1 MIVAGY
7 VNRDRIRLKI
17 ASVYASVPPKAAQ
30 PGPPEPDNTRDL
42 WIAAPWA
49 LSALPECLR
58 QTFEASGSHAY
69 VAAHLPAG
77 YALQP
82 SGTVLRYSDC
92 VISTHGKDVFV
103 RRGKDR
109 FSVPAPAELFRKGS
123 SIALI
128 HDTGARA
135 VLRVYQPAPPSL

>member
-1 MIVAGY
+1 MIVASY
-7 VNRDRIRLKI
+7 VNRESLRLKI

-30 PGPPEPDNTRDL
+30 ANPPESNSTRNL
-42 WIAAPWA
+42 SIVAPWA

-58 QTFEASGSHAY
+58 QTFEATGSHAY

-82 SGTVLRYSDC
+82 SGTILQYSDC
-92 VISTHGKDVFV
+92 IITTRGKDVLV

-109 FSVPAPAELFRKGS
+109 FSVSAPSELFRKGS

-128 HDTGARA
+128 HDAGARA
-135 VLRVYQPAPPSL
+135 VLRIYQPAPPSL

>member
-1 MIVAGY
+1 VVVASY

-30 PGPPEPDNTRDL
+30 PGPPEHGNTRDVS
-42 WIAAPWA
+42 IVAPWA

-58 QTFEASGSHAY
+58 QTFEATGSHAY

-77 YALQP
+77 YELQP
-82 SGTVLRYSDC
+82 SGTVLSYSDC
-92 VISTHGKDVFV
+92 IITTRGKDVLV

-109 FSVPAPAELFRKGS
+109 FSVSPPSELFRKGS

-128 HDTGARA
+128 HDAGARS
-135 VLRVYQPAPPSL
+135 VLRIYQPAPPSL